1 MKNIYKKNFHLGVR
15 TDGLLALGAGVG
27 AQLVEALD
35 AHVLVVLLHVLLA
48 VQVVAA
54 VEAVGAVAH
63 GGGGEVTPRA
73 CRSDRQSEFPCMHQ
87 RGALLP
93 RQLTF
98 SKTAHKKKKK
108 TKHPQGAFE
117 VNLIKVL

>member
-1 MKNIYKKNFHLGVR
+1 MCTLFQSFNLGVR

-54 VEAVGAVAH
+54 VEAVGAVGH
-63 GGGGEVTPRA
+63 GGGEVTPGT
-73 CRSDRQSEFPCMHQ
+73 CGSDRERESPFQTPEGGGVASSSRFAGPPQ
-87 RGALLP
+87 RKGSAT
-93 RQLTF
+93 R
-98 SKTAHKKKKK
+98 SCI
-108 TKHPQGAFE
+108 E
-117 VNLIKVL
+117 VSHSCCCC